1 MSVQDWVEKDYYK
14 VLGVDKTA
22 SADEIKKAYRKLAR
36 DLHPDRNQDNHAAEE
51 RFKDVSEAY
60 DVLSDKKKRAE
71 YDETRDMFASGR
83 GGGGFRFPGGTGAGG
98 GTGGVPF
105 DLSDL
110 FGQGGTGGGGVG
122 DLFGTIFSS
131 GRGGRAPGTGPRR
144 GADVES
150 EVTIGFRESVDGV
163 TVPLR
168 MTSEAACDSC
178 HGTGAKAG
186 TVPRVCPTCEGTGQ
200 ATRSAG
206 RFGIAEPCRE
216 CRGRGLVVDDPCP
229 TCHGSGRGKKSRTM
243 NVRVPAGVRDGQ
255 RIKLKGKGAPGER
268 GGAAG
273 DLYLTVH
280 VTPDQVF
287 GRSGDNLTI
296 TVPVTFTEAAL
307 GSEIEVPTLGGS
319 TVRLKLPAGTP
330 NGRTMRV
337 RGKGSTRQDG
347 TKGDL
352 LVTIEV
358 QVPQRVD
365 GKAKEALEQF
375 ADATAGEDVRADL
388 IARAHGGAR

>member
-14 VLGVDKTA
+14 VLGVDKKA
-22 SADEIKKAYRKLAR
+22 SSDEIKKAYRKLAR
-36 DLHPDRNQDNHAAEE
+36 ELHPDRNKDNKGAEE
-51 RFKDVSEAY
+51 RFKDISEAY
-60 DVLSDKKKRAE
+60 DVLSDTKKRAE
-71 YDETRDMFASGR
+71 YDETRDMFTSGR
-83 GGGGFRFPGGTGAGG
+83 GGGGPFGFGG
-98 GTGGVPF
+98 GTGGGGGGQGVPF

-110 FGQGGTGGGGVG
+110 FGGAGGTGGVG
-122 DLFGTIFSS
+122 DLFGTIFS
-131 GRGGRAPGTGPRR
+131 GRGGRPPGTGPRR

-150 EVTIGFRESVDGV
+150 EVTLGFREAIDGV

-168 MTSEAACDSC
+168 MTSAAACEAC
-178 HGTGAKAG
+178 RGTGAKAG
-186 TVPRVCPTCEGTGQ
+186 TVPRVCPSCEGTGQ
-200 ATRSAG
+200 VSRSAG

-229 TCHGSGRGKKSRTM
+229 VCRGSGRGQKTRTM
-243 NVRVPAGVRDGQ
+243 NVRIPAGVRDEQ

-273 DLYLTVH
+273 DLYVTVH
-280 VTPDQVF
+280 VTPDEVF

-307 GSEIEVPTLGGS
+307 GAEVTVPTIDGS
-319 TVRLKLPAGTP
+319 TVRLKLPPGTP

-337 RGKGSTRQDG
+337 RGKGATRKDG

-352 LVTIEV
+352 LVTIDV

-365 GKAKEALEQF
+365 GKAKEALEAF
-375 ADATAGEDVRADL
+375 ADATEGADVRADL
-388 IARAHGGAR
+388 LRRASGGAR